1 MPMSERDNDQSRR
14 DPSSSKPFYGQDPHE
29 IDFLEGISRSSEHDL
44 EPEEAIGVGERIK
57 KLRELKGLTIDDVS
71 QRTEISE
78 LMLESIEAD
87 ATAPPL
93 GTLTKL
99 ARALE
104 MKMGY
109 LLTAGEPKPFVITRT
124 DERKP
129 VSRHAAE
136 QQRKYGYSYLSLSP
150 GMRDRNM
157 EPFLVT
163 LSPTAEEMPG
173 SAHEGEEFIYVLEG
187 EMEVIIGEE
196 REVLYPGDTV
206 YYHSSIPHVVKC
218 HQGKPTKILAVL
230 FAETK

>member
-1 MPMSERDNDQSRR
+1 MKQGNDDQSTR
-14 DPSSSKPFYGQDPHE
+14 DPSPSKPFYGQDPHE

-44 EPEEAIGVGERIK
+44 EPEEPIGVGERIR
-57 KLRELKGLTIDDVS
+57 KLRELKKLSPGDIS
-71 QRTEISE
+71 QRTGISE
-78 LMLESIEAD
+78 RMLESIEAD

-93 GTLTKL
+93 GTLIKL

-109 LLTAGEPKPFVITRT
+109 LLTTAEPRPFVITRK

-163 LSPTAEEMPG
+163 LSPAAEEMPG

-187 EMEVIIGEE
+187 ETEVIIGQH
-196 REVLYPGDTV
+196 REVLYPGDTI

-218 HQGKPTKILAVL
+218 HQGKPSKILAVL

>member
-1 MPMSERDNDQSRR
+1 MNQGNDDQSTR
-14 DPSSSKPFYGQDPHE
+14 DPSPSRPFYGQDPHE

-44 EPEEAIGVGERIK
+44 EPEEPTGVGERIK
-57 KLRELKGLTIDDVS
+57 KLRELKKLSPGDIS
-71 QRTEISE
+71 QRTGISE
-78 LMLESIEAD
+78 RMIESIEAD

-93 GTLTKL
+93 GTLIKL

-109 LLTAGEPKPFVITRT
+109 LLTRAEPRPFVITRK

-163 LSPTAEEMPG
+163 LSPTAEDMPG

-187 EMEVIIGEE
+187 ETEVIIGQH
-196 REVLYPGDTV
+196 REVLYPGDTI

-218 HQGKPTKILAVL
+218 HQGKPSKILAVL

>member
-1 MPMSERDNDQSRR
+1 MNQGKDDKSTR
-14 DPSSSKPFYGQDPHE
+14 DPSPSEPFYGQDPHE

-44 EPEEAIGVGERIK
+44 EPEELIGVGERIK
-57 KLRELKGLTIDDVS
+57 KLRELKKLSLGDIA
-71 QRTEISE
+71 QRTGIQEG
-78 LMLESIEAD
+78 MLESIEAD
-87 ATAPPL
+87 ATAPAL
-93 GTLTKL
+93 GTLIKL

-109 LLTAGEPKPFVITRT
+109 LLTTGEPRPFVITRK

-163 LSPTAEEMPG
+163 LSPTAEEVPG
-173 SAHEGEEFIYVLEG
+173 SVHQGEEFIYVLEG
-187 EMEVIIGEE
+187 EMEIIIGEH
-196 REVLYPGDTV
+196 REVLYPGDTI

-218 HQGKPTKILAVL
+218 HQDKPSKILAVL

>member
-1 MPMSERDNDQSRR
+1 MSERDNDQSRR

-173 SAHEGEEFIYVLEG
+173 SSHEGEEFIYVLEG

-196 REVLYPGDTV
+196 REVLYPGDTI

>member
-1 MPMSERDNDQSRR
+1 MSQRDDNQSSQ
-14 DPSSSKPFYGQDPHE
+14 DPASSKPFYGQDPHE

-44 EPEEAIGVGERIK
+44 EPEEPIGVGERIK
-57 KLRELKGLTIDDVS
+57 KLRELKKLSLGDVS
-71 QRTEISE
+71 QRTGISE
-78 LMLESIEAD
+78 QMLESIEAD

-99 ARALE
+99 ARALA

-109 LLTAGEPKPFVITRT
+109 LLTTGEPKPFVITRK

-136 QQRKYGYSYLSLSP
+136 QQSKYGYSYLSLSP

-163 LSPTAEEMPG
+163 LSPTLEEVPG
-173 SAHEGEEFIYVLEG
+173 SVHEGEEFIYVLEG
-187 EMEVIIGEE
+187 EMEVVIGEH
-196 REVLYPGDTV
+196 REVLYPGDTI

-218 HQGKPTKILAVL
+218 HQGKPTRILAVL

>member
-1 MPMSERDNDQSRR
+1 MSQGDDDRSTR
-14 DPSSSKPFYGQDPHE
+14 DPSFSEPFYGQDQHE
-29 IDFLEGISRSSEHDL
+29 IDFLEGISRSSEHDQ
-44 EPEEAIGVGERIK
+44 EPEEPIGVGERIK
-57 KLRELKGLTIDDVS
+57 KLRELKKLSLGDVA
-71 QRTEISE
+71 QRSGISE
-78 LMLESIEAD
+78 QILESIEAD

-109 LLTAGEPKPFVITRT
+109 LLTAGEPKPFVITRK

-136 QQRKYGYSYLSLSP
+136 QQSKYGYSYLSLSP

-163 LSPTAEEMPG
+163 LSPTSEEVPG
-173 SAHEGEEFIYVLEG
+173 SVHEGEEFIYVLEG
-187 EMEVIIGEE
+187 EMEVVIGEH
-196 REVLYPGDTV
+196 REVLYPGDTI

-218 HQGKPTKILAVL
+218 HQGKPSKILAVL
-230 FAETK
+230 VAETK

>member
-1 MPMSERDNDQSRR
+1 MNQRDDNRSTRDESFSR
-14 DPSSSKPFYGQDPHE
+14 PLYGQDPHE

-44 EPEEAIGVGERIK
+44 EPEEPIGVGERIK
-57 KLRELKGLTIDDVS
+57 KLRELKGLSLVDVS
-71 QRTEISE
+71 QRTGISE
-78 LMLESIEAD
+78 EMLESIEAD

-109 LLTAGEPKPFVITRT
+109 LLTAGEPKPFVITRR

-150 GMRDRNM
+150 GMRDRSM

-187 EMEVIIGEE
+187 EMEVIIGEH
-196 REVLYPGDTV
+196 REILYPGDAI
-206 YYHSSIPHVVKC
+206 YYHSSIPHLVKC
-218 HQGKPTKILAVL
+218 HQEKPTKILAVL

>member
-1 MPMSERDNDQSRR
+1 MSQGDDNQSTRE
-14 DPSSSKPFYGQDPHE
+14 PSSSKPFYGQDPHE
-29 IDFLEGISRSSEHDL
+29 LDFLEGISQSSEHDL
-44 EPEEAIGVGERIK
+44 EPEEPIGVGERIK
-57 KLRELKGLTIDDVS
+57 KLRELKKLSIGDVS
-71 QRTEISE
+71 QRTGISE
-78 LMLESIEAD
+78 EMLESIEAD
-87 ATAPPL
+87 AIAPPL

-109 LLTAGEPKPFVITRT
+109 LLTAGEPKPFVITRK

-136 QQRKYGYSYLSLSP
+136 QQSKYGYSYLSLSP

-163 LSPTAEEMPG
+163 LSPTVEEVPG
-173 SAHEGEEFIYVLEG
+173 SVHEGEEFIYVLEG
-187 EMEVIIGEE
+187 EMEVVIGEH
-196 REVLYPGDTV
+196 REVLYPGDTI

-218 HQGKPTKILAVL
+218 HEGKPSKILAVL

>member
-1 MPMSERDNDQSRR
+1 MSQGDDDRSTR
-14 DPSSSKPFYGQDPHE
+14 DPSFSKPFYGQDQHE
-29 IDFLEGISRSSEHDL
+29 IDFLEGISRSSEHDQ
-44 EPEEAIGVGERIK
+44 EPEEPIGVGERIK
-57 KLRELKGLTIDDVS
+57 KLRELKKLSLGDVA
-71 QRTEISE
+71 QRSGISE
-78 LMLESIEAD
+78 QILESIEAD

-109 LLTAGEPKPFVITRT
+109 LLTAGEPKPFVITRK

-136 QQRKYGYSYLSLSP
+136 QQSKYGYSYLSLSP

-163 LSPTAEEMPG
+163 LSPTSEEVPG
-173 SAHEGEEFIYVLEG
+173 SVHEGEEFIYVLEG
-187 EMEVIIGEE
+187 EMEVVIGEH
-196 REVLYPGDTV
+196 REVLSPGDTI

-218 HQGKPTKILAVL
+218 HQGKPSKILAVL
-230 FAETK
+230 VAETK

>member
-1 MPMSERDNDQSRR
+1 MNQRNDDQSTR
-14 DPSSSKPFYGQDPHE
+14 DPSFSEPFYGQDPHE

-44 EPEEAIGVGERIK
+44 EPEEPIGVGERIK
-57 KLRELKGLTIDDVS
+57 QLRELKKLSLGDVA
-71 QRTEISE
+71 QRTGISE
-78 LMLESIEAD
+78 QMLESIEAD

-93 GTLTKL
+93 GILTKL

-109 LLTAGEPKPFVITRT
+109 LLTTGDPRPFVITRK

-163 LSPTAEEMPG
+163 LSPTLEEVPG
-173 SAHEGEEFIYVLEG
+173 SVHEGEEFIYVLEG
-187 EMEVIIGEE
+187 EMEVIIGEHQE
-196 REVLYPGDTV
+196 ILYPGDTI

-218 HQGKPTKILAVL
+218 HQGKPSKILAVL

>member
-1 MPMSERDNDQSRR
+1 MNQGNDDKSTR
-14 DPSSSKPFYGQDPHE
+14 DPSFSTPFYGQDPHE
-29 IDFLEGISRSSEHDL
+29 IDLLEGISQSAEHEL
-44 EPEEAIGVGERIK
+44 EPEEPIGVGERIK
-57 KLRELKGLTIDDVS
+57 KLRELKKLSLGDVA
-71 QRTEISE
+71 QRTGISE
-78 LMLESIEAD
+78 QMLKSIEAD

-99 ARALE
+99 ARALD

-109 LLTAGEPKPFVITRT
+109 LLTSGEPKPFVITRK

-150 GMRDRNM
+150 GMRDRSM

-187 EMEVIIGEE
+187 EMEVVIGEH
-196 REVLYPGDTV
+196 REILYPGDTI

-218 HQGKPTKILAVL
+218 HQGKPSKILAVL

>member
-1 MPMSERDNDQSRR
+1 MNQGNDDQSAR
-14 DPSSSKPFYGQDPHE
+14 DPSPSRPFYGQDPHE

-44 EPEEAIGVGERIK
+44 EPEEPTGVGERIK
-57 KLRELKGLTIDDVS
+57 KLRELKKLSPGDIS
-71 QRTEISE
+71 QRTGISE
-78 LMLESIEAD
+78 RMIESIEAD

-93 GTLTKL
+93 GTLIKL

-109 LLTAGEPKPFVITRT
+109 LLTRAEPRPFVITRK

-163 LSPTAEEMPG
+163 LSPTAEDMPG

-187 EMEVIIGEE
+187 ETEVIIGQH
-196 REVLYPGDTV
+196 REVLYPGDTI

-218 HQGKPTKILAVL
+218 HQGKPSKILAVL

>member
-1 MPMSERDNDQSRR
+1 MSQRDNDRSTRE
-14 DPSSSKPFYGQDPHE
+14 PSFAKPFYGQDQHE
-29 IDFLEGISRSSEHDL
+29 IDFLEGISRSSEHDQ
-44 EPEEAIGVGERIK
+44 EPEEPIGVGERIK
-57 KLRELKGLTIDDVS
+57 KLRELKKLSLGDVA
-71 QRTEISE
+71 QRSGISE
-78 LMLESIEAD
+78 QILESIEAD

-109 LLTAGEPKPFVITRT
+109 LLTAGEPKPFVITRK

-136 QQRKYGYSYLSLSP
+136 QQSKYGYSYLSLSP

-163 LSPTAEEMPG
+163 LSPTLEEVPG
-173 SAHEGEEFIYVLEG
+173 SVHEGEEFIYVLEG
-187 EMEVIIGEE
+187 EMEVVIGEH
-196 REVLYPGDTV
+196 REVLYPGDTI

-218 HQGKPTKILAVL
+218 HQGKPSKILAVL

>member
-1 MPMSERDNDQSRR
+1 MNQGKDDRSTR
-14 DPSSSKPFYGQDPHE
+14 DPSPSKPFYSQDPHE

-44 EPEEAIGVGERIK
+44 EPEEPIGVGERIK
-57 KLRELKGLTIDDVS
+57 KLRELKELSPGDIS
-71 QRTEISE
+71 QRTGISE
-78 LMLESIEAD
+78 QMLESIETD

-93 GTLTKL
+93 GTLIKL

-109 LLTAGEPKPFVITRT
+109 LLTRAEPRPFVITRK

-187 EMEVIIGEE
+187 ETEVIIGEH
-196 REVLYPGDTV
+196 REILYPGDTI
-206 YYHSSIPHVVKC
+206 YYHSSIPHVVKG
-218 HQGKPTKILAVL
+218 HQGKPSKILAVL

>member
-1 MPMSERDNDQSRR
+1 MNQQDDNDRSQEDSILLQ
-14 DPSSSKPFYGQDPHE
+14 PPYGQDPHE
-29 IDFLEGISRSSEHDL
+29 RDLLEGISLTSDLDL
-44 EPEEAIGVGERIK
+44 ESEEPSAVGERIR
-57 KLRELKGLTIDDVS
+57 KLREHKGLSLGDVS
-71 QRTEISE
+71 QRTGLSE
-78 LMLESIEAD
+78 ELLERIEAD
-87 ATAPPL
+87 VVAPPL

-109 LLTAGEPKPFVITRT
+109 LLTGGESKPFVITRK

-150 GMRDRNM
+150 GMRDRNL

-173 SAHEGEEFIYVLEG
+173 SVHEGEEFIYVLEG
-187 EMEVIIGEE
+187 EMEVVLGED
-196 REVLYPGDTV
+196 RAVLYPGDSI
-206 YYHSSIPHVVKC
+206 YYHSSIPHLVKC
-218 HQGKPTKILAVL
+218 HQDKPTKILAVL

>member
-1 MPMSERDNDQSRR
+1 MNQHDDDQSTR
-14 DPSSSKPFYGQDPHE
+14 DPSPSKPFYGQDPHE
-29 IDFLEGISRSSEHDL
+29 IDFLEGISRSTEHDL
-44 EPEEAIGVGERIK
+44 EPEEPIGVGERIR
-57 KLRELKGLTIDDVS
+57 KLRELKKLSLGDVA
-71 QRTEISE
+71 QRSGISKQ
-78 LMLESIEAD
+78 MLESIEAD

-109 LLTAGEPKPFVITRT
+109 LLTAGEPKPFVITRK

-136 QQRKYGYSYLSLSP
+136 QQKKYGYSYLSLSP

-163 LSPTAEEMPG
+163 LSPTLEEVPG
-173 SAHEGEEFIYVLEG
+173 SVHEGEEFIFVLEG
-187 EMEVIIGEE
+187 EMEVIIGEH
-196 REVLYPGDTV
+196 REVLYPGDTI

-218 HQGKPTKILAVL
+218 HQGKPSKILAVL

>member
-1 MPMSERDNDQSRR
+1 MSKRDDDQSTQ
-14 DPSSSKPFYGQDPHE
+14 DPSFSKPFYGQDQHE

-44 EPEEAIGVGERIK
+44 EPEEPIGVGERIK
-57 KLRELKGLTIDDVS
+57 KLRELKKLSLGDVA
-71 QRTEISE
+71 QRSGISE
-78 LMLESIEAD
+78 QILESIEAD
-87 ATAPPL
+87 AAAPPL

-109 LLTAGEPKPFVITRT
+109 LLTAGEPKPFVITRK

-136 QQRKYGYSYLSLSP
+136 QQSKYGYSYLSLSP

-163 LSPTAEEMPG
+163 LSPTLEEVPG
-173 SAHEGEEFIYVLEG
+173 SVHEGEEFIYVLEG
-187 EMEVIIGEE
+187 EMEVIIGEH
-196 REVLYPGDTV
+196 REVLYPGDTI

-218 HQGKPTKILAVL
+218 HQGKPSKILAVL

>member
-1 MPMSERDNDQSRR
+1 MNQPDDNQSSR
-14 DPSSSKPFYGQDPHE
+14 DPSSSKPFYGHDPHE
-29 IDFLEGISRSSEHDL
+29 IDFLEGISQSSEHEL
-44 EPEEAIGVGERIK
+44 EPEEPVGVGERIK
-57 KLRELKGLTIDDVS
+57 KLRELKKLSLADVS
-71 QRTEISE
+71 KRTGISE
-78 LMLESIEAD
+78 QMLESIEAD

-109 LLTAGEPKPFVITRT
+109 LLTTGELKPFVITRK

-136 QQRKYGYSYLSLSP
+136 QQSKYGYSYLSLSP

-163 LSPTAEEMPG
+163 LSPTVEEVPG
-173 SAHEGEEFIYVLEG
+173 SVHEGEEFIYVLEG
-187 EMEVIIGEE
+187 EMEVVIGEH
-196 REVLYPGDTV
+196 REVLYPGDTI

-218 HQGKPTKILAVL
+218 HQGKPTNILAVL

>member
-1 MPMSERDNDQSRR
+1 MSQRDDDQSTR
-14 DPSSSKPFYGQDPHE
+14 DPSFSKPFYGQDPHE

-44 EPEEAIGVGERIK
+44 EPEEPIGVGERIK
-57 KLRELKGLTIDDVS
+57 KLRELKKLSLNDVA
-71 QRTEISE
+71 QRSGISE
-78 LMLESIEAD
+78 QMLESIEAD

-109 LLTAGEPKPFVITRT
+109 LLTTGEPKPFVITRK

-136 QQRKYGYSYLSLSP
+136 QQNKYGYSYLSLSP

-163 LSPTAEEMPG
+163 LSPTLEEVPG
-173 SAHEGEEFIYVLEG
+173 SVHEGEEFIYVLEG
-187 EMEVIIGEE
+187 EMEVIIGEH
-196 REVLYPGDTV
+196 REVLYPGDTI

-218 HQGKPTKILAVL
+218 HQGKPSKILAVL

>member
-1 MPMSERDNDQSRR
+1 MSQGDDDRSTR
-14 DPSSSKPFYGQDPHE
+14 DPSFSEPFYGQDQHE
-29 IDFLEGISRSSEHDL
+29 IDFLEGISRSSEHDQ
-44 EPEEAIGVGERIK
+44 EPEEPIGVGERIK
-57 KLRELKGLTIDDVS
+57 KLRELKKLSLGDVA
-71 QRTEISE
+71 QRSGISAQI
-78 LMLESIEAD
+78 LESIEAD

-109 LLTAGEPKPFVITRT
+109 LLTAGEPKPFVITRK

-136 QQRKYGYSYLSLSP
+136 QQSKYGYSYLSLSP

-163 LSPTAEEMPG
+163 LSPTSEEVPG
-173 SAHEGEEFIYVLEG
+173 SVHEGEEFIYVLEG
-187 EMEVIIGEE
+187 EMEVVIGEH
-196 REVLYPGDTV
+196 REVLYPGDTI

-218 HQGKPTKILAVL
+218 HQGKPSKILAVL